1 MRLVKIESDERS
13 FGVLSSRH
21 SESWRDLVIVV
32 TIFCCQSDA
41 TMNDDGEEALAQ
53 LLVFEQSFAD
63 LTDKFLAPSHW
74 GRLFVERF
82 EMASIALSHIRFT
95 L

>member
-1 MRLVKIESDERS
+1 
-13 FGVLSSRH
+13 
-21 SESWRDLVIVV
+21 
-32 TIFCCQSDA
+32 
-41 TMNDDGEEALAQ
+41 MNDDGEEALAQ